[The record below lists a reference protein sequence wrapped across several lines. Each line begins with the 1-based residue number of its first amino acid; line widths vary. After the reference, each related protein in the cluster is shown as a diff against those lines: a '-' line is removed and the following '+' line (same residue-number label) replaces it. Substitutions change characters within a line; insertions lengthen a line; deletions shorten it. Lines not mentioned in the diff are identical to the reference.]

1 MIQKLPKDWKIKNL
15 NDVIVDIID
24 YRGKTPK
31 KLGGSWSESG
41 IIALSAMNVKQGQ
54 LVKLEKAKFVNNELY
69 HKWMKSEVTKD
80 DILMTSEAPL
90 GETYLVPDNRKICLS
105 QRLFCIRANPNLVLP
120 RFLFYFFNT
129 PISRR
134 QIDLKATG
142 TTVLGIRQ
150 PDLRELPI
158 IVPPLPTQRKIAAIL
173 SAYDDLI
180 ENNTRRI
187 KILEDMAQTLYQ
199 EWFVHFRFP
208 GHENVSMVESLLGPI
223 PQGWEVKRLA
233 DLIETQYGYTES
245 ASEDEVG
252 PKFVRGKD
260 INKTSYIDWSTVPF
274 CPIESTEHAKYKLN
288 VNDILVIRMAD
299 PGKVAIVEKEI
310 DAVFASYLIRLKF
323 KSKLLSPYYLFYALL
338 DERYQGYIHGVST
351 GTTRKSA
358 SAGVITGYH
367 LVIPSEE
374 VRKRFEGVINSLR
387 RSLNSLLEKN
397 VNLRQTRDLLLP
409 KLISGE
415 IDVSEL
421 DIDTNGMQPVKSG
434 THIPY
439 PLTERLHTDEK
450 ILGGKPVIK
459 GTRLAVAFILDLL
472 KQGWSEEEI
481 VENYPSVAH
490 EDIEACR
497 AYEKKVTRASVSR

>member
-129 PISRR
+129 PVSRG

-158 IVPPLPTQRKIAAIL
+158 IVPPLPTQRKIAAVL
-173 SAYDDLI
+173 STYDDLI

-208 GHENVSMVESLLGPI
+208 GHENVAMVESPLGPI
-223 PQGWEVKRLA
+223 PQGWKVVR
-233 DLIETQYGYTES
+233 
-245 ASEDEVG
+245 ASEAIFIN
-252 PKFVRGKD
+252 PKISVPRDTKKPFVPMKSAVEHSML
-260 INKTSYIDWSTVPF
+260 ITEIEEKTGNSGAKFKNGDTLFARITPCLENGRTGFVQFLPNDDAVAF
-274 CPIESTEHAKYKLN
+274 GSTEFIVLRSKTLN
-288 VNDILVIRMAD
+288 PYFVYLLAQTRDFRENAIKSMTGATGRQRVVNQCFDDYFFPNPNQDILNQFEIM
-299 PGKVAIVEKEI
+299 IVSFFRKI
-310 DAVFASYLIRLKF
+310 QN
-323 KSKLLSPYYLFYALL
+323 LS
-338 DERYQGYIHGVST
+338 
-351 GTTRKSA
+351 
-358 SAGVITGYH
+358 
-367 LVIPSEE
+367 
-374 VRKRFEGVINSLR
+374 
-387 RSLNSLLEKN
+387 EKN
-397 VNLRQTRDLLLP
+397 ANFRQTRDLLLP

-421 DIDTNGMQPVKSG
+421 DIDNSPMT
-434 THIPY
+434 I
-439 PLTERLHTDEK
+439 
-450 ILGGKPVIK
+450 
-459 GTRLAVAFILDLL
+459 
-472 KQGWSEEEI
+472 
-481 VENYPSVAH
+481 
-490 EDIEACR
+490 
-497 AYEKKVTRASVSR
+497 